1 MADNA
6 PNTNGATLGGPVA
19 EARCGRGRAVGLWK
33 FLLEGLILLAF
44 VLASSSL
51 LWR

>member
-1 MADNA
+1 MPDDALTTA
-6 PNTNGATLGGPVA
+6 GATLGGPVA
-19 EARCGRGRAVGLWK
+19 ETRCGRGRAVRLWK